1 LENKQQSEPTYAF
14 ISIKTPSKPTT
25 TPSNIGN
32 TNSINNQQPHEP
44 VLDFN
49 SLNLDDLMN
58 SIKVVN
64 HFRHSEDDESINLCG
79 KFNKFDCST
88 PIPPKPPPGSLLSDI
103 ARPPLPTNIC
113 DFPYFELEPPNA
125 DYKLQ
130 LRSTTILPQFSV
142 GRAELD
148 RLKCSVSQTKEEL
161 KDWDDDK
168 CRVSEVTTYSVV
180 ADIGAYGRAFV
191 VQLAKADRG
200 DLADLGANCCM
211 TANINLL
218 TNIHPLKNPI
228 TIGLAV
234 SNDGIISSTS
244 ELRNAPT

>member
-1 LENKQQSEPTYAF
+1 
-14 ISIKTPSKPTT
+14 
-25 TPSNIGN
+25 
-32 TNSINNQQPHEP
+32 
-44 VLDFN
+44 
-49 SLNLDDLMN
+49 MN

-79 KFNKFDCST
+79 KFNKCDCST

-130 LRSTTILPQFSV
+130 LQSTTILPQFSV

-148 RLKCSVSQTKEEL
+148 RLKCSVSQTKKEL

-234 SNDGIISSTS
+234 SNDGIVSSTS